1 MLPLRRRKTLDQI
14 IARDEPQ
21 KEWAK
26 PSEGQHQCVLVDVID
41 LGYHESIFQGVSKG
55 FKQKCAM
62 VFQIE
67 EINPDTGRRFEPSQE
82 FTVSM
87 YEMANLR
94 KFLETWRGK
103 SYSDA
108 EAQQGAPLHKL
119 EGVNGLMQIEH
130 KPSKANPNRVYANI
144 VSVTPLPRA
153 MEKIAPERY
162 ARSEHWQ
169 KKIAAG
175 NGDNAPVAPPQDDD
189 DLPF

>member
-1 MLPLRRRKTLDQI
+1 MDQI

-41 LGYHESIFQGVSKG
+41 LGYHEIEFQGKSKG
-55 FKQKCAM
+55 LKQKCAL
-62 VFQIE
+62 VFQIDE
-67 EINPDTGRRFEPSQE
+67 VNPDTNRRFEPSQQ

-108 EAQQGAPLHKL
+108 EAEEGAPLHKL

-130 KPSKANPNRVYANI
+130 KPGKANPKRVYANI
-144 VSVTPLPRA
+144 VSVTPLPKA
-153 MEKIAPERY
+153 MRKIAPEKYVR
-162 ARSEHWQ
+162 AEFWQ
-169 KKIAAG
+169 TKMAAG
-175 NGDNAPVAPPQDDD
+175 MNEPALAGVGADNDD